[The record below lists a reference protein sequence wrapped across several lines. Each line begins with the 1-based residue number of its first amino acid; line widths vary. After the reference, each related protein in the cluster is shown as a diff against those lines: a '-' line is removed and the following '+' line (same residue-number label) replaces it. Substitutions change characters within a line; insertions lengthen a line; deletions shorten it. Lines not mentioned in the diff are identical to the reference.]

1 MKLIER
7 YLLCGVTLAISL
19 SPMIGCGHLPES
31 TFQLASDSRLPAWMT
46 LPPGLTR
53 ADVSITMSYYIKP
66 WGSSAE
72 FMLKN
77 TRRQILEKVD
87 GKVKCGQPFQ
97 LRDRPPGSASG
108 YPSYEAIT
116 VNGVTEIIEHRKM
129 EPIFHVTDDTAVW
142 KQYSAIG
149 CGWLK

>member
-1 MKLIER
+1 
-7 YLLCGVTLAISL
+7 
-19 SPMIGCGHLPES
+19 
-31 TFQLASDSRLPAWMT
+31 
-46 LPPGLTR
+46 
-53 ADVSITMSYYIKP
+53 MSYYIKP

-72 FMLKN
+72 FVLKN

-87 GKVKCGQPFQ
+87 GKVKCKQPFQ
-97 LRDRPPGSASG
+97 LKDHPPGSASG

-116 VNGVTEIIEHRKM
+116 VNSVTEIIEHRKV

-149 CGWLK
+149 CG